1 VICPSPVTF
10 DTATIAKGSVSIVP
24 VPVVTELS
32 EGDGPPTLPPVHT
45 SEIGGGPA
53 AAPLATPPPGETVM
67 TLQVGTCVVVVV
79 VTVGAVGG
87 SNSYETLKLPEL
99 VVALKAEITCC
110 SATPRVRCADAF
122 FVGLAVG
129 PLDERATATGTASA
143 AMHATPAAV
152 AHMRRRLT
160 RRDETPGES
169 SNQRPS
175 CSWLSDMA

>member
-1 VICPSPVTF
+1 
-10 DTATIAKGSVSIVP
+10 
-24 VPVVTELS
+24 
-32 EGDGPPTLPPVHT
+32 
-45 SEIGGGPA
+45 
-53 AAPLATPPPGETVM
+53 M
-67 TLQVGTCVVVVV
+67 TLHVGACVVVVV

-99 VVALKAEITCC
+99 VVALRAEITCR
-110 SATPRVRCADAF
+110 SATPRVRCGDAF

-143 AMHATPAAV
+143 AMHTTVAATT
-152 AHMRRRLT
+152 HTRRRFT
-160 RRDETPGES
+160 RRDEPPGES